1 MSTQNGSAETEE
13 QARQAG
19 HGWWWRPVLLIAALA
34 LLWYVAWR
42 YDLGDRLTNIR
53 DWIDRL
59 GLLGPL
65 VFIMLRA
72 GAGVAMIPG
81 SAISMTAGLLF
92 GTVTG
97 IVCVSAGKTLGAAAA
112 FLISRYFARDAVAR
126 WIARKPRFGSL
137 DRIVREHGAV
147 VVALMRLFP
156 AVPFTVQ
163 NYAFGLS
170 GISFRTYVFW
180 SWLGM
185 LPWAIVV
192 VVGMSIVT
200 ETLTTGR
207 VPWALLVVLGA
218 MVLVI
223 LALVVYAFLR
233 LRAATRVSGDS
244 VADDGHQGR
253 PLH

>member
-1 MSTQNGSAETEE
+1 MSTQNGSGEGQDQVPQTG
-13 QARQAG
+13 RG
-19 HGWWWRPVLLIAALA
+19 WWRPVLLIAAIA
-34 LLWYVAWR
+34 VLWYIAWR

-53 DWIDRL
+53 GWIERL

-112 FLISRYFARDAVAR
+112 FLISRHFARDAVAR

-137 DRIVREHGAV
+137 DRIVREQGAV

-170 GISFRTYVFW
+170 GISFRTYLFW

-185 LPWAIVV
+185 LPWAVFV
-192 VVGMSIVT
+192 VVGMNIIT

-207 VPWALLVVLGA
+207 VPWALLVVFGA
-218 MVLVI
+218 TLLTI
-223 LALVVYAFLR
+223 AALIVYSLLR
-233 LRAATRVSGDS
+233 LRAATRVSGASEAEDER
-244 VADDGHQGR
+244 GPTLR
-253 PLH
+253 

>member
-1 MSTQNGSAETEE
+1 MSTQNGSGEGQDQVPQTG
-13 QARQAG
+13 RG
-19 HGWWWRPVLLIAALA
+19 WWRPVLLIAAIA
-34 LLWYVAWR
+34 VLWYIAWR

-53 DWIDRL
+53 GWIERL

-112 FLISRYFARDAVAR
+112 FLISRHFARDAVAR

-137 DRIVREHGAV
+137 DRIVREQGAV

-170 GISFRTYVFW
+170 GISFRTYLFW

-185 LPWAIVV
+185 LPWAVFV
-192 VVGMSIVT
+192 VVGMNIIT

-207 VPWALLVVLGA
+207 VPWAPLVVFGA
-218 MVLVI
+218 TLLTI
-223 LALVVYAFLR
+223 AALIVYAFVR
-233 LRAATRVSGDS
+233 LRAATRIPSQSEAENKRG
-244 VADDGHQGR
+244 
-253 PLH
+253 PTLH